1 MNRIENIQGKCAY
14 FIFDL
19 EFIGN
24 VQQLTTC
31 QIWEISVFSQS
42 TGQWFTKVVDPHPN
56 TDLFPTPPVIG
67 LPQLTRGFLNQH
79 EAQTWDSVLQALIV
93 WVGRQTQ
100 HIPVFIS
107 HNTFKAD
114 KPILEMESGRYDCLL
129 PLHWFFFD
137 SLHFCRDV
145 MHSPT
150 GNFSLGGLHQQLFQK
165 PIANAHR
172 AQNDVM
178 ACVDILKEITNQS
191 WMLTGPI
198 YPSYTTSLRT
208 IKWVGKKAETV
219 LGEANIR
226 STEMLVEIVKNN
238 ALNDYLCHGLNSEQS
253 VHKTMGNIMGSQLP
267 QANIQKIC
275 QSVCRMYHPSL
286 LSLSIAVPSLIH

>member
-1 MNRIENIQGKCAY
+1 MNRLENIQGKTAY

-42 TGQWFTKVVDPHPN
+42 NGQWFTKVVDPCPR
-56 TDLFPTPPVIG
+56 TDCFPAPPVVG
-67 LPQLTRGFLNQH
+67 LPQLTRDFLNQH
-79 EAQTWDSVLQALIV
+79 KAQTWDCVLTQLV
-93 WVGRQTQ
+93 EWVAKQTQ

-114 KPILEMESGRYDCLL
+114 KPILEMEAGRYNCLL

-145 MHSPT
+145 INSPT

-172 AQNDVM
+172 AKYDVM
-178 ACVDILKEITNQS
+178 ACTDILKKITNQS
-191 WMLTGPI
+191 WVLTGPI

-208 IKWVGKKAETV
+208 IRWVGKKAENV
-219 LGEANIR
+219 LGEANIW
-226 STEMLVEIVKNN
+226 SVEMLVELVKNN
-238 ALNDYLCHGLNSEQS
+238 ALNDYLFHGLDSEKS
-253 VHKTMGNIMGSQLP
+253 VDKTMANIMGNQLP
-267 QANIQKIC
+267 LSNIQKIC

-286 LSLSIAVPSLIH
+286 LSLSITVPSLIH